1 MVGGNGIVSGGFGLG
16 IGGSIC
22 MINQRKHNVPV
33 SFFPDGPAN
42 QPNFHQPLNF
52 PSILHLPLLFISQNN
67 QFPQPTTHHYPTP
80 SQTIPHPPPPYNI
93 PPLPLHPIHLI
104 QLYKPTQ
111 HPVQPPKKPQPPTL
125 IQSHTYRKYPHFQP
139 HHQKLK

>member
-1 MVGGNGIVSGGFGLG
+1 PNPILTRRFPLP
-16 IGGSIC
+16 IPPSISI
-22 MINQRKHNVPV
+22 INQPKHNLPLC
-33 SFFPDGPAN
+33 FFPHPPPN

-67 QFPQPTTHHYPTP
+67 QFAQATTHYYATP

-111 HPVQPPKKPQPPTL
+111 DAVERPRKPEPPTL
-125 IQSHTYRKYPHFQP
+125 IQSHTYR
-139 HHQKLK
+139 